1 MSAENEEN
9 GLLIGLRLSPKMTQE
24 TGHCLCT
31 LLNAII
37 LLASEFVHQYSCPV
51 WTSRLSQ
58 FEAQTESRSPHRSD
72 KGEEIKSLR
81 AASIFIHRVRRR

>member
-51 WTSRLSQ
+51 WTSSYLSLKHKQ
-58 FEAQTESRSPHRSD
+58 NQDHLTDQT
-72 KGEEIKSLR
+72 R
-81 AASIFIHRVRRR
+81 ARK